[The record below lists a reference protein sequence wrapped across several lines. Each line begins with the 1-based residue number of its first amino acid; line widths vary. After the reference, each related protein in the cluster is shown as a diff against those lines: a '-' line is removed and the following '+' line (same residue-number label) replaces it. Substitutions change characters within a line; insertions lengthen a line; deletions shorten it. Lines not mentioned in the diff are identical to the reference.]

1 VQHRLLALPRAQG
14 EEFERTLVRYTSERL
29 LYRLGMST
37 VRERCILKGASLLTL
52 WMRDPYRATRDVDV
66 LAFGPTDDA
75 AIRGLLEAI
84 CAVPCP
90 EDGLQFDLA
99 SLIIEEIRGVEEYTG
114 KRARFFA
121 YLGRARIR
129 VQVDFGFG
137 DALVTGADEVD
148 YPTLVAGVPAPRIRA
163 YPREVSVAEKFEAMV
178 TLDTR
183 NSRMKD
189 FHDLWA
195 LSGAFAFDGPALQR
209 AVAACF
215 ERRRTP
221 WPAATPGA
229 LTPGFY
235 QTPQMEPR
243 WRGYLAAGTVLI
255 PPPSRFEVIGER
267 ITGFLGPV
275 RASIMAEVPFAHRW
289 PPGGPWAVSEEEA
302 MVEA

>member
-1 VQHRLLALPRAQG
+1 MQHRLLALPRAQG

-183 NSRMKD
+183 ND
-189 FHDLWA
+189 FEVDEGTFDGAIDWRITKFTEFPQALRDHLDDLQGKTVVSFCTGGIRCEKAAILMREEGLEHVYQLDGGILKYFEETDGAHYHGGCFVFDERRAVDHDLQTVPLA
-195 LSGAFAFDGPALQR
+195 LHTAG
-209 AVAACF
+209 
-215 ERRRTP
+215 
-221 WPAATPGA
+221 
-229 LTPGFY
+229 
-235 QTPQMEPR
+235 QT
-243 WRGYLAAGTVLI
+243 A
-255 PPPSRFEVIGER
+255 
-267 ITGFLGPV
+267 
-275 RASIMAEVPFAHRW
+275 
-289 PPGGPWAVSEEEA
+289 
-302 MVEA
+302 